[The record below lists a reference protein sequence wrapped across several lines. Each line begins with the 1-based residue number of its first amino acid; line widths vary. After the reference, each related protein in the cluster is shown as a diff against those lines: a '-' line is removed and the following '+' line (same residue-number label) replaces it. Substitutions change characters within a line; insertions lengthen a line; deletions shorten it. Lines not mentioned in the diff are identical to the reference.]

1 LDFERSGYAAATYL
15 ADLKTRFGTWEL
27 ALAAYNAGYG
37 LVVQTIRSNNTNN
50 YWALTEIENAL
61 PRQTANYVPKILAAA
76 IVGHNR
82 EVFKVSGK
90 PEPRLDLIEVKVPA
104 GTRLDDLAKA
114 LELDK
119 KLLAEINSAY
129 LRGRT
134 PPEGGPAP
142 VRIPRAKH
150 E

>member
-1 LDFERSGYAAATYL
+1 
-15 ADLKTRFGTWEL
+15 LKARFGTWEL

-37 LVVQTIRSNNTNN
+37 LVVQSIRANNTNN
-50 YWALTEIENAL
+50 FWALIEIENAL
-61 PRQTANYVPKILAAA
+61 PRQTVNYVPKILAAA

-82 EVFKVSGK
+82 EVFGVKGK

-114 LELDK
+114 LEFED
-119 KLLAEINSAY
+119 KLLTEVNAIY

-134 PPEGGPAP
+134 PPEGGPAV
-142 VRIPRAKH
+142 VRIPR
-150 E
+150 